1 MRFLAANIDAIEG
14 DGSLLRRNNSHDT
27 PEGRG
32 LTCSISSQEGNQ
44 LSLLYLRR
52 DPLEDVAFAIIS
64 VDALK
69 KKHSNTSQISLLYF
83 LIVCDLRG
91 RPFGQDT
98 PLIHHRND
106 V

>member
-14 DGSLLRRNNSHDT
+14 DRSLFRRDDSHDT

-32 LTCSISSQEGNQ
+32 LAHSISSQEGDQ
-44 LSLLYLRR
+44 LSLLYFSR
-52 DPLEDVAFAIIS
+52 DSFEDVAFTIIGM
-64 VDALK
+64 DILK
-69 KKHSNTSQISLLYF
+69 KKHSNTPQICLLHF

-91 RPFGQDT
+91 RPFRQDA